1 MTVSQVNV
9 LNIGLMVASCAAA
22 FVLPFELFLFSYAVL
37 GPLHYLTQ
45 ISWLHSRGYFT
56 TAPRDSLWLFG
67 LWALLMWPRYVETD
81 MDVLPFAATMV
92 GLAFGGAFA
101 MAFVAGPAGKAA
113 AFVGV
118 LVIAHL
124 VAGFDA
130 AQVMLLTLVPTI
142 IHVYVFTAAFILHG
156 ALRGRSATGIASLV
170 VFVVCSASFFL
181 WVPDARAYVPSDS
194 VKATYDLFAD
204 VNIAIASWLGM
215 GPLDDVYHSR
225 GGLVLMRLIAF
236 AYTYHYLNWFSKT
249 SIIQW
254 HKIPRP
260 WAVLNVALWLASIA
274 LYAWDYRTGMLVLF
288 ALSWLHVILEFP
300 LDHRTFVG
308 IGREVTTLV
317 RRPEPAVAAPAAPRR
332 TAKIASGRSRRARVR

>member
-9 LNIGLMVASCAAA
+9 VNIGLMIASCAAA
-22 FVLPFELFLFSYAVL
+22 FVVPFELFLFSYAVL

-56 TAPRDSLWLFG
+56 TGSRDALWLFA

-81 MDVLPFAATMV
+81 LDVMPFAATLAA
-92 GLAFGGAFA
+92 LAFGGACVL
-101 MAFVAGPAGKAA
+101 AFVASPAAKAA

-118 LVIAHL
+118 LVVAHL
-124 VAGFDA
+124 IAGFDA
-130 AQVMLLTLVPTI
+130 TQVMLLTFVPTL

-156 ALRGRSATGIASLV
+156 ALRGRSPTGIASLA
-170 VFVVCSASFFL
+170 VFVACSASFFL
-181 WVPDARAYVPSDS
+181 WVPDARAYAPSDA

-204 VNIAIASWLGM
+204 VNVAVAAWIGL

-225 GGLVLMRLIAF
+225 GGLMLMRLIAF

-260 WAVLNVALWLASIA
+260 WAVLNVVLWLASVA

-308 IGREVTTLV
+308 IGRELAILARGTA
-317 RRPEPAVAAPAAPRR
+317 PAAAPAPADAASRR
-332 TAKIASGRSRRARVR
+332 RRRARVRQT